1 MYIEFYTKHWRMQ
14 NKVRDQTAYFD
25 HKAIKLEIDNKIMN
39 GKLRSLGNIPY
50 LHTSM
55 QFSKF

>member
-1 MYIEFYTKHWRMQ
+1 MQ

-39 GKLRSLGNIPY
+39 RKLRSLGNIPY